1 MKDKSIN
8 KTNKLVVRLTPN
20 QSLMIDE
27 IAEQFEVTKSALVR
41 YILDSFIT
49 QYYRAD
55 ANKLEQL

>member
-27 IAEQFEVTKSALVR
+27 IAE
-41 YILDSFIT
+41 
-49 QYYRAD
+49 
-55 ANKLEQL
+55 